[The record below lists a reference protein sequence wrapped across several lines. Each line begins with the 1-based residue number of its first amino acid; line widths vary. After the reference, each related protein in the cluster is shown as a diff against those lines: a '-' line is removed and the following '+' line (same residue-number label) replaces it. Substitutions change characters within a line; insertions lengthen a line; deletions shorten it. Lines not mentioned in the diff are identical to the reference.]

1 MKKILFGVAAIVAL
15 VLAVLGSRSSPAQD
29 KQDKYTLQVPGGL
42 AFSEIKGYEQWHVVA
57 PASPKPPT

>member
-29 KQDKYTLQVPGGL
+29 KQDKYTLQCRAGL
-42 AFSEIKGYEQWHVVA
+42 RSLRSRDTNNG
-57 PASPKPPT
+57 T